1 MAEKNMLMQKLTA
14 NSFANVKANLGA
26 TLGTKFAATLLLTS
40 FLSACATAPGNYLD
54 TSRLK
59 EDGQNRPTETYPV
72 HLIDGNLIAEQ
83 AQAAASKTQVLPTST
98 LSDPSQYVYKLSP
111 QDILGITVWD
121 HPELTTPQGS
131 TLSSGGNT
139 TQSIGGALQQPY
151 TAALP
156 GQADPYGQTIAAD
169 GTIFFPF
176 VGRIMAA
183 GKTTSQLREQ
193 LASGLVRY
201 IRNPQVD
208 VRVLSYRGQKV
219 QVTGEVKT
227 PGPLAISDVPLTL
240 VDAITRSGGTNSD
253 ADIQRVR
260 LTRNNKLY
268 TLDADRML
276 DRGDTTQNVMLQNGD
291 VINVPDRT
299 DSRIFVMGEVKTPIQ
314 VPIVRGRMTIADA
327 LTQGGGILNTDAN
340 PRQIFVMRGM
350 KDHPTTPEVFRLDM
364 TQPDS
369 IMLSSQFQ
377 LQPLDVVYVGTAAS
391 TTFNRVLQQVLP
403 SVQTLFY
410 LKQLTR

>member
-1 MAEKNMLMQKLTA
+1 MLMKTTIANLKA
-14 NSFANVKANLGA
+14 NSPANLR
-26 TLGTKFAATLLLTS
+26 TKFAAILLLTS
-40 FLSACATAPGNYLD
+40 FVSACSTAPGNYLD

-59 EDGQNRPTETYPV
+59 DDGQHQSQPAETYPV
-72 HLIDGNLIAEQ
+72 HLIDASVVAAQAQ
-83 AQAAASKTQVLPTST
+83 AQAAAAPPALPTSSI
-98 LSDPSQYVYKLSP
+98 SDPSQYVYRLSP

-131 TLSSGGNT
+131 TMSAGGNT

-156 GQADPYGQTIAAD
+156 GEADPYGQTIATD

-176 VGRIMAA
+176 VGRIKAA
-183 GKTTSQLREQ
+183 GKTVGEVRDQ
-193 LASGLVRY
+193 LAAGLVRY

-208 VRVLSYRGQKV
+208 VRVLSYRGQKI

-227 PGPLAISDVPLTL
+227 PGPLAVSDVPLTL
-240 VDAITRSGGTNSD
+240 VDAITRSGGTTAE

-260 LTRNNKLY
+260 LTRNKKLY
-268 TLDADRML
+268 VLDANRML
-276 DRGDTTQNVMLQNGD
+276 DGGDTTQNVMLQGGD
-291 VINVPDRT
+291 VINIPDRSA
-299 DSRIFVMGEVKTPIQ
+299 SRVFVMGEVKTPMQ
-314 VPIVRGRMTIADA
+314 MPMLKGRLTIADA
-327 LTQGGGILNTDAN
+327 LTQAGGILDTDAN
-340 PRQIFVMRGM
+340 PRQIYVMRGLRE
-350 KDHPTTPEVFRLDM
+350 KPTTPDVYRLDM
-364 TQPDS
+364 TQPDA

-377 LQPLDVVYVGTAAS
+377 LQPMDVVYISTAAS

-410 LKQLTR
+410 LRQLTR

>member
-1 MAEKNMLMQKLTA
+1 MLIKKLAA
-14 NSFANVKANLGA
+14 NSFAHGRS
-26 TLGTKFAATLLLTS
+26 TFAAALLLTS
-40 FLSACATAPGNYLD
+40 FLSACSTAPGNYLD

-59 EDGQNRPTETYPV
+59 EDNQNRPTETYPV
-72 HLIDGNLIAEQ
+72 HLIDASVITAQ
-83 AQAAASKTQVLPTST
+83 AQEAAAKPQALPPAT
-98 LSDPSQYVYKLSP
+98 LTDPSQWVYRLAP

-139 TQSIGGALQQPY
+139 TQTIAGALQQPY

-156 GQADPYGQTIAAD
+156 GQADPYGQTVAAD

-176 VGRIMAA
+176 VGRIKAA
-183 GKTTSQLREQ
+183 GKTTTELRDQ
-193 LASGLVRY
+193 LATGLVRF

-208 VRVLSYRGQKV
+208 VRVLSYRGKKV

-227 PGPLAISDVPLTL
+227 PGPLAVSDVPLSL
-240 VDAITRSGGTNSD
+240 VDAITRSGGTTTE

-260 LTRNNKLY
+260 LTRNHQLY
-268 TLDADRML
+268 VLDANRML
-276 DRGDTTQNVMLQNGD
+276 DRGDTTQDVMLQSGD
-291 VINVPDRT
+291 VINVPDRSN
-299 DSRIFVMGEVKTPIQ
+299 SRIFVMGEVKTPLQ
-314 VPIVRGRMTIADA
+314 VPMLKGHLTIADA
-327 LTQGGGILNTDAN
+327 LTQAGGILNTDAN

-350 KDHPTTPEVFRLDM
+350 REHPTTPEVFRLDM

-391 TTFNRVLQQVLP
+391 TTFNRVLQQILP
-403 SVQTLFY
+403 TVQTVFY

>member
-1 MAEKNMLMQKLTA
+1 MKKLTA
-14 NSFANVKANLGA
+14 NSFANLGSKVGS
-26 TLGTKFAATLLLTS
+26 TFAATLLLTS

-54 TSRLK
+54 SSRLK
-59 EDGQNRPTETYPV
+59 DDGQTPTETYPV
-72 HLIDGNLIAEQ
+72 HLIDANLIVAQ
-83 AQAAASKTQVLPTST
+83 AQAAASKTQELPTSAIA
-98 LSDPSQYVYKLSP
+98 DPSQYVYRLSP

-131 TLSSGGNT
+131 TLSAGGNT

-176 VGRIMAA
+176 VGRIQAA
-183 GKTTSQLREQ
+183 GKTAGQLRDQ

-260 LTRNNKLY
+260 LTRNHKLY
-268 TLDADRML
+268 VLDADRML
-276 DRGDTTQNVMLQNGD
+276 DKGDTTQNVMLQNND

-299 DSRIFVMGEVKTPIQ
+299 DSRVFVMGEVKTPIQ
-314 VPIVRGRMTIADA
+314 LPIIRGRMTIADA
-327 LTQGGGILNTDAN
+327 LTQGGGILDTDAN

-377 LQPLDVVYVGTAAS
+377 LKPLDVVYVGTAAS

>member
-1 MAEKNMLMQKLTA
+1 MAEKNMLKKPRIE
-14 NSFANVKANLGA
+14 NSFASLRMKL
-26 TLGTKFAATLLLTS
+26 AASLLLTS

-59 EDGQNRPTETYPV
+59 DNDQASSETYPV
-72 HLIDGNLIAEQ
+72 HLIDGNLIMAQ
-83 AQAAASKTQVLPTST
+83 AQAAAAKTQPLPPST
-98 LSDPSQYVYKLSP
+98 LSDPSLYVYHLAP

-139 TQSIGGALQQPY
+139 TQSIAGALQQPY

-176 VGRIMAA
+176 VGRIKAA
-183 GKTTSQLREQ
+183 GKTTTELRDQ
-193 LASGLVRY
+193 LAAGLVRY

-219 QVTGEVKT
+219 QVTGEVKQ

-240 VDAITRSGGTNSD
+240 VDAITRSGGTNPD

-260 LTRNNKLY
+260 LTRNHKLY
-268 TLDADRML
+268 VLNADRML
-276 DRGDTTQNVMLQNGD
+276 DQGDTTQDVMLQNGD
-291 VINVPDRT
+291 VVNVPDRT

-350 KDHPTTPEVFRLDM
+350 REHPTTPEVFRLDM

>member
-1 MAEKNMLMQKLTA
+1 MLKKPRIE
-14 NSFANVKANLGA
+14 NSFASLR
-26 TLGTKFAATLLLTS
+26 TKLAASLLLTS

-59 EDGQNRPTETYPV
+59 DNDQASSETYPV
-72 HLIDGNLIAEQ
+72 HLIDANLIMAQ
-83 AQAAASKTQVLPTST
+83 AQAAAAKIQPLPPAA
-98 LSDPSQYVYKLSP
+98 LSDPSLYVYHLAP

-139 TQSIGGALQQPY
+139 TQTIAGALQQPY

-176 VGRIMAA
+176 VGRIQAA
-183 GKTTSQLREQ
+183 GKTTTELRDQ
-193 LASGLVRY
+193 LAARLVPY

-208 VRVLSYRGQKV
+208 VRVLSYRSQKV
-219 QVTGEVKT
+219 QVTGEVKQ
-227 PGPLAISDVPLTL
+227 PGPLAVSDVPLKL
-240 VDAITRSGGTNSD
+240 VDAITRSGGTNPD

-260 LTRNNKLY
+260 LTRNHKLY
-268 TLDADRML
+268 VLNADRML
-276 DRGDTTQNVMLQNGD
+276 DQGDTTQDVMLQNGD
-291 VINVPDRT
+291 VVNVPDRT
-299 DSRIFVMGEVKTPIQ
+299 DSRIFVLGEVKTPIQ
-314 VPIVRGRMTIADA
+314 VPIARGRMTIADA

-340 PRQIFVMRGM
+340 PRQIYVMRGM
-350 KDHPTTPEVFRLDM
+350 REHPTTPEVFRLDM

>member
-1 MAEKNMLMQKLTA
+1 MAEENMLMKKLA
-14 NSFANVKANLGA
+14 AHSFANGKSTNLSSK
-26 TLGTKFAATLLLTS
+26 LAATLLLTS

-59 EDGQNRPTETYPV
+59 DDGRHDSQAAETYPV
-72 HLIDGNLIAEQ
+72 HVIDAAVVTAQ
-83 AQAAASKTQVLPTST
+83 AQAAAAKTQVLPPSN
-98 LSDPSQYVYKLSP
+98 LSDPSQYVYRLAP

-131 TLSSGGNT
+131 TLSAGGNT

-176 VGRIMAA
+176 VGRIKAA
-183 GKTTSQLREQ
+183 GKTVGEVRDQL
-193 LASGLVRY
+193 STGLVRY

-227 PGPLAISDVPLTL
+227 PGPLAMSDVPLTL
-240 VDAITRSGGTNSD
+240 VDAITRSGGTNAD

-268 TLDADRML
+268 VLDADRML

-299 DSRIFVMGEVKTPIQ
+299 DSRVFVMGEVKTPIQ
-314 VPIVRGRMTIADA
+314 LPIIKGRMTIADA
-327 LTQGGGILNTDAN
+327 LTQGGGILDTDAN

-350 KDHPTTPEVFRLDM
+350 KDHPTTPDVYRLDM
-364 TQPDS
+364 TQPDA